1 MVHHVNTCLRKV
13 SFMGALL
20 LLVFNVTSLQAQ
32 KNVGIN
38 TSDPQSTLEIRSSGN
53 SDASSALDVTDSNG
67 TSILHVRDNGRVGV
81 GITTRHWPRWRS
93 YLKYFT

>member
-1 MVHHVNTCLRKV
+1 MVHLVKTYLQKG
-13 SFMGALL
+13 SFIGAFLL
-20 LLVFNVTSLQAQ
+20 LTFNVTSLQAQ

-67 TSILHVRDNGRVGV
+67 TSILHLSL
-81 GITTRHWPRWRS
+81 IHI
-93 YLKYFT
+93 